1 MIHRLKS
8 AISNRQEESS
18 RNGVIHEDPF
28 ATAQRFDVLAKASD
42 VLTQIVRERPATT
55 LVAGLIVGALI
66 GYSIKRLK

>member
-8 AISNRQEESS
+8 AVSNRQEVSS
-18 RNGVIHEDPF
+18 RNGVIHDDPF
-28 ATAQRFDVLAKASD
+28 AITQRFDVLAKASN
-42 VLTQIVRERPATT
+42 VMTQLVRERPATT

>member
-8 AISNRQEESS
+8 VVSNRQEGAS
-18 RNGVIHEDPF
+18 RNGASHDAAL
-28 ATAQRFDVLAKASD
+28 ATAQPFDVLAKASS
-42 VLTQIVRERPATT
+42 VLTQVLRERPATT